1 MATSGSKSIA
11 VTSHDTLK
19 FTWSLSSQSVANNT
33 STVTWK
39 MQLISDGYGKISST
53 AAKDWAVTVNGTK
66 YSGTNTV
73 GIANSTTKTLAS
85 GTTTI
90 AHAGDGTKTFSYSFS
105 QEFAITF
112 SGTYIGTKSS
122 SSTGTLTTI
131 PRKSTLSVANGTLET
146 TQTLTVSRKSTS
158 FTHTITYK
166 CGSVSGTICT
176 KSTSTSIP
184 FKPPI
189 SLASQNTT
197 GTSVS
202 VTYTITTYSGST
214 SIGSNTY
221 TKTCSIPAS
230 VKPTVSL
237 AVSDATGYATTYGS
251 YIYGKSKI
259 KGVVTA
265 SGSYGSTI
273 KSYKSTA
280 NGGTYTSSTFTTG
293 VVASTGT
300 LTINTTVTDSRGR
313 TATLSQPIS
322 ITAIAYT
329 APKLTSL
336 TVKRDSSGANLVVT
350 FSSSVTSLNS
360 KNKVTYKLSYKKT
373 TDSSYASNMPITLS
387 DYTNKDAVSG
397 GSYSFAADSASSYD
411 VILTVSDAFGSAS
424 LSAVGASI
432 YKLFSMYAGGKGWA
446 FGKVAE
452 LSDYLDIGFK
462 TRFRQDA
469 ELYSGV
475 MYFGSAKTYYF
486 SANTGNVSCN
496 TLTAAGATAL
506 KSTLTVT
513 GITKLATCYFAGGTT
528 YYVNSS
534 GGANLQNVVAN
545 GVLQATGATTLKST
559 LAVTGAVTASST
571 ITATGAIYTKG
582 SYVINAAYNVDTGLS
597 RTWKD
602 GSNHYIIHASSD
614 GLACHFG
621 WNGSSTYQSDTV
633 LRGYEVKLAC
643 SGNTGG
649 TNNAYLI
656 KYGLINANTC
666 FYPSTTNATYMGH
679 ADYRWKGI
687 YSSANVN
694 VSSDR
699 RLKHDINYDIEDEA
713 CDLIYNIKPTS
724 FIYNNDESNTKC
736 YGFIAQDVRDYL
748 LENKLEKFN
757 GISVDGK
764 NGEMNLDLTADE
776 NNVIY
781 GIAYEQY
788 IPPVICVVKKQKKEI
803 DILKE
808 ENLKLN
814 NTVDKQNEKII
825 SLEERVLKLEALAS

>member
-19 FTWSLSSQSVANNT
+19 FSWSLSSQSVANNT

-53 AAKDWAVTVNGTK
+53 AAKDWSVTVNGTK

-90 AHAGDGTKTFSYSFS
+90 AHASDGTKTFSYSFS

-112 SGTYIGTKSS
+112 SGSYIGTKSS

-197 GTSVS
+197 GTTVS

-300 LTINTTVTDSRGR
+300 LKINTTVTDSRGR

-559 LAVTGAVTASST
+559 LAVTGAATLSST
-571 ITATGAIYTKG
+571 LTVTSTVTGGSAIGYG
-582 SYVINAAYNVDTGLS
+582 AAYTTSVGLFCK
-597 RTWKD
+597 WKD
-602 GSNHYIIHASSD
+602 NANHNIVTRDTD
-614 GLACHFG
+614 GLTSYFG
-621 WNGSSTYQSDTV
+621 WNGSSTYTTRST
-633 LRGYEVKLAC
+633 LRGYSVRLSCGSNAGTETKY
-643 SGNTGG
+643 SIDFEYDG
-649 TNNAYLI
+649 TNVYLRPS
-656 KYGLINANTC
+656 INSGSYLGSGS
-666 FYPSTTNATYMGH
+666 F
-679 ADYRWKGI
+679 RWIGV
-687 YSSANVN
+687 YSASAVN

-713 CDLIYNIKPTS
+713 CDLVYNSKPAS
-724 FIYNNDESNTKC
+724 FIYNYDDKNIKR
-736 YGFIAQDVRDYL
+736 YGMIAQDVRDYL
-748 LENKLEKFN
+748 LKNNLEKF
-757 GISVDGK
+757 GGLSIDGVDGSTDLA
-764 NGEMNLDLTADE
+764 LDTKEDY
-776 NNVIY
+776 VTY

-788 IPPVICVVKKQKKEI
+788 TPALICVVKRQKKDIE
-803 DILKE
+803 ILKE
-808 ENLKLN
+808 ENLQLN
-814 NTVDKQNEKII
+814 STVDKQNDKII
-825 SLEERVLKLEALAS
+825 SLEERISKLEALAS